1 MQERTHTYWRWLLLI
16 GIILTAGGAGQEVS
30 ATFFLP
36 ASSAVEAMHF
46 RGAMAEPPYVMET
59 KLYIP
64 SHTPTPTP
72 KPEYQKHVPF
82 HPGETLTYSVNWS
95 GINGG
100 YVTIRIPEILDY
112 QGHDV
117 FQILVEAESNAFV
130 SVFYSLEYML
140 ETLIDVD
147 GLFVRRYWVKQK
159 ENGKKRER
167 KYEFDQENNVVHQGD
182 KAYYITH
189 GIQDEVSAVFYVRTL
204 DLKVGTS
211 VYLDVYAKR
220 QNWRV
225 KCDVLATESV
235 TVKAGTF
242 DAIVVE
248 PELNFDGIMKKG
260 KIKAWFTNDEHR
272 IPVQVKSKIAIGAIT
287 MELETYTVGEET
299 VILNK

>member
-1 MQERTHTYWRWLLLI
+1 MQERTHTYLKWLLLI
-16 GIILTAGGAGQEVS
+16 GIILTAGGMGQEVF

-36 ASSAVEAMHF
+36 EPLTAEVMPARNAV
-46 RGAMAEPPYVMET
+46 REPPYVMEA

-72 KPEYQKHVPF
+72 KPEYQQHVPF
-82 HPGETLTYSVNWS
+82 QPGETLTYSVNWS

-100 YVTIRIPEILDY
+100 SVTIRIPEILDY

-147 GLFVRRYWVKQK
+147 GLFVRRYWMKQK

-182 KAYYITH
+182 KRYYITY

-204 DLKVGTS
+204 DLEVGTS

-248 PELNFDGIMKKG
+248 PELHFDGIMKKG

-287 MELETYTVGEET
+287 MELEEYTLGEET